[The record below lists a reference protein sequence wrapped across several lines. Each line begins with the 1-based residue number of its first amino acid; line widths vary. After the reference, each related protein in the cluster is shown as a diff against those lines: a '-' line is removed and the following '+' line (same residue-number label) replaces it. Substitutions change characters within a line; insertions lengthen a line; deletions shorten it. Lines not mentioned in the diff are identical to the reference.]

1 MPYIGLSV
9 KYQKKLKKK
18 DMESTSQV
26 LIHMLRD
33 KKREGK
39 NRAVF
44 GGDAFPPSL
53 LWLHTRN

>member
-9 KYQKKLKKK
+9 KYRKKKK
-18 DMESTSQV
+18 DMQSTSQV

-39 NRAVF
+39 DRAVF

-53 LWLHTRN
+53 LLLHTCN